1 MWRRVP
7 LIALALLAAADAWSQ
22 PRKERAEL
30 DSVSV
35 HLFLT
40 KSGML
45 SPDVETID
53 GFGAWNFA
61 LQGKDIDGERF
72 YSFLIKVKMTAPGAL
87 FAKGRQA
94 DVVVTHRRTKRI
106 VKRERIADVYIGPNG
121 WTIVPVWI
129 ADGACGPFDIVV
141 SGGGKRIA
149 KSLEAA
155 CGE

>member
-1 MWRRVP
+1 MLRLLVG
-7 LIALALLAAADAWSQ
+7 ALLLLTAINTRAQS
-22 PRKERAEL
+22 REERARL
-30 DSVSV
+30 DAVSV

-72 YSFLIKVKMTAPGAL
+72 YSFLIKVRLTAPGGV
-87 FAKGRQA
+87 FAKGPQA
-94 DVVVTHRRTKRI
+94 KVVVTHRRTKKVI
-106 VKRERIADVYIGPNG
+106 KREHIADVYIGPYG
-121 WTIVPVWI
+121 WTIVPVWV
-129 ADGACGPFDIVV
+129 ADGACGPFEVV
-141 SGGGKRIA
+141 VTGNGKRIA

>member
-1 MWRRVP
+1 MRR
-7 LIALALLAAADAWSQ
+7 LLMIAMVLAAAADA
-22 PRKERAEL
+22 RAQQRNARADI

-40 KSGML
+40 KSGAL
-45 SPDVETID
+45 SADVETIE

-72 YSFLIKVKMTAPGAL
+72 YSFLIKVKMTAPGEV

-94 DVVVTHRRTKRI
+94 EVVVTDRRTKKI

>member
-1 MWRRVP
+1 M
-7 LIALALLAAADAWSQ
+7 IAMVAAAAADA
-22 PRKERAEL
+22 RAQQRNARADI

-40 KSGML
+40 KSGTL
-45 SPDVETID
+45 SADVETIE

-72 YSFLIKVKMTAPGAL
+72 YSFLIKVKMTAPGEV

-94 DVVVTHRRTKRI
+94 EVVVTDRRTKKI
-106 VKRERIADVYIGPNG
+106 VKWERIADVYIGPNG

-149 KSLEAA
+149 KSFEAA

>member
-1 MWRRVP
+1 MLRIF
-7 LIALALLAAADAWSQ
+7 LLALAVAASTTALAQ
-22 PRKERAEL
+22 PRGERAQL
-30 DSVSV
+30 DAVSL

-40 KSGML
+40 KSGTL

-61 LQGKDIDGERF
+61 LQGRDIDGERF
-72 YSFLIKVKMTAPGAL
+72 YSFLIKVRLTAAGEV
-87 FAKGRQA
+87 FAKGPQA
-94 DVVVTHRRTKRI
+94 EVVVTHRRTKKI

-121 WTIVPVWI
+121 WTIVPIWI
-129 ADGACGPFDIVV
+129 ADGACGPFDIVA
-141 SGGGKRIA
+141 SGGGVRIA